1 MAIVGS
7 GWIKSVRQCCPTP
20 FDPSTESVSL
30 GSRMTTK
37 GHLACGHEAVTSGS
51 YRCIPI
57 YRQQHAIR
65 PIFTPVAP
73 EEQPQHL
80 NAAGQGNLPT
90 SGLGRT
96 AFLDT
101 ESGYSCA
108 RWSL

>member
-1 MAIVGS
+1 MSCHAGLTPNNMLVLGIASRSLLDAVGE
-7 GWIKSVRQCCPTP
+7 R
-20 FDPSTESVSL
+20 VS
-30 GSRMTTK
+30 
-37 GHLACGHEAVTSGS
+37 ACGPIAAAGISSSAGS
-51 YRCIPI
+51 NRCIPI
-57 YRQQHAIR
+57 HRQQHAIR

-73 EEQPQHL
+73 EEQPQRL

>member
-1 MAIVGS
+1 M
-7 GWIKSVRQCCPTP
+7 RQCGQPLLGAL
-20 FDPSTESVSL
+20 FD
-30 GSRMTTK
+30 
-37 GHLACGHEAVTSGS
+37 EATDRC
-51 YRCIPI
+51 RCIPI

-73 EEQPQHL
+73 EEQPQRL

-101 ESGYSCA
+101 ESGYNCA